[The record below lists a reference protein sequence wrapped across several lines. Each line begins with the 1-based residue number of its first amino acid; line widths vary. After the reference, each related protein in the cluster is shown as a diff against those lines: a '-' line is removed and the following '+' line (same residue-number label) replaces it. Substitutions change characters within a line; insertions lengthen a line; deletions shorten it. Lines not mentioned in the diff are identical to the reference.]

1 VGGSRTAWHCFR
13 EHARAKQSQ
22 RKRQKWSAQEDE
34 LLRRAVL
41 IFGGKRSSSMGIVVG
56 NPTVLADDPDWREM
70 VRFCAERDAIRGCG
84 FHSADLGI
92 DCAATLPPS
101 EYAAA
106 VHRTLELAGVGKLS
120 KRMWPMFETK
130 EADKQLGT
138 DSVTDVDG
146 VIDED
151 DDDTLT
157 ALHPRSLAA
166 LLASFGSSTTDD
178 DEQSFHHELY
188 GGEIDD
194 CELQE
199 FYSSELRWSV
209 KL

>member
-1 VGGSRTAWHCFR
+1 MPASAWLALWKR
-13 EHARAKQSQ
+13 LAYVAITRAQ
-22 RKRQKWSAQEDE
+22 A
-34 LLRRAVL
+34 LC
-41 IFGGKRSSSMGIVVG
+41 IVVG

-138 DSVTDVDG
+138 DAMG
-146 VIDED
+146 V
-151 DDDTLT
+151 
-157 ALHPRSLAA
+157 
-166 LLASFGSSTTDD
+166 
-178 DEQSFHHELY
+178 
-188 GGEIDD
+188 
-194 CELQE
+194 
-199 FYSSELRWSV
+199 
-209 KL
+209 